1 MKLNENTTKEINEK
15 QNTLTTTIKENIQ
28 ILENNLYW
36 KDNKR
41 YSLRQKH
48 SMLLGGLQGEI
59 KYKGNLAIF
68 MPFLMVAKDLHLGK
82 QTSFGL
88 GKIDV
93 KI

>member
-1 MKLNENTTKEINEK
+1 
-15 QNTLTTTIKENIQ
+15 
-28 ILENNLYW
+28 
-36 KDNKR
+36 
-41 YSLRQKH
+41 
-48 SMLLGGLQGEI
+48 MLLGGLQGEI